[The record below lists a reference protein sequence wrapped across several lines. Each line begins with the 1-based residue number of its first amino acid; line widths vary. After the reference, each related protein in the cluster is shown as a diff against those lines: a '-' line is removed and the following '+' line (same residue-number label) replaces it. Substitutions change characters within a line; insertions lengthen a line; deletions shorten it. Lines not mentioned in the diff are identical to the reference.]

1 MPSFYHNF
9 SIVIM
14 RKKIKIADLGIQVLL
29 FLTGLAV
36 FLFTNEEQLYFYFY
50 YLLGSWQILSLIIHH
65 IDNRGLQFF
74 QKRRIFGQAIVWVI
88 VTGAVSL
95 LLLILKSP
103 VIIFYLFGLLLFSPF
118 LAIWYMSICYREI
131 LQLRKRELIHLK

>member
-1 MPSFYHNF
+1 
-9 SIVIM
+9 M

-50 YLLGSWQILSLIIHH
+50 YLLGSWQILSLIIHY

-74 QKRRIFGQAIVWVI
+74 QKRRLFGQTIVWVI
-88 VTGAVSL
+88 ITGAVSL

>member
-1 MPSFYHNF
+1 
-9 SIVIM
+9 M

-29 FLTGLAV
+29 FLAGLVV

-50 YLLGSWQILSLIIHH
+50 YLLGSWQILSLIIHY

-74 QKRRIFGQAIVWVI
+74 QKRRLFGQTIVWVI
-88 VTGAVSL
+88 ITGEVSL
-95 LLLILKSP
+95 LLLYFKTP
-103 VIIFYLFGLLLFSPF
+103 VIIFYLLGLLLFSPF
-118 LAIWYMSICYREI
+118 LAIWYMSICYREL

>member
-1 MPSFYHNF
+1 
-9 SIVIM
+9 M

-29 FLTGLAV
+29 FLAGLVV

-65 IDNRGLQFF
+65 IDSRGLQFF
-74 QKRRIFGQAIVWVI
+74 QKRRLFGQTIVWVI
-88 VTGAVSL
+88 ITGAVSL
-95 LLLILKSP
+95 LLLYFKTP
-103 VIIFYLFGLLLFSPF
+103 VIIFYLLGLLLFSPF
-118 LAIWYMSICYREI
+118 LAIWYMSICYREL

>member
-1 MPSFYHNF
+1 
-9 SIVIM
+9 M

-29 FLTGLAV
+29 FLAGLVV

-50 YLLGSWQILSLIIHH
+50 YLLGSWQILSLIIHY

-74 QKRRIFGQAIVWVI
+74 QKRRLFGQTIVWVI
-88 VTGAVSL
+88 ITGAVSL
-95 LLLILKSP
+95 LLLYFKTP
-103 VIIFYLFGLLLFSPF
+103 VIIFYLLGLLLFSPF
-118 LAIWYMSICYREI
+118 LAIWYMSICYREL